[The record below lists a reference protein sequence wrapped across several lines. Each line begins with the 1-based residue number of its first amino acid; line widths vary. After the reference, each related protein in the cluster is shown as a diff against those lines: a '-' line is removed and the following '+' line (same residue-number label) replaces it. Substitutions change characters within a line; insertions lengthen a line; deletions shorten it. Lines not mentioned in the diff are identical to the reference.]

1 MTNRLCTHN
10 IMKIKMILTT
20 ITHKWLMIFHRKKVA
35 MFKMKRQNNTTMA
48 LTTMITITLVMRPT
62 LKTKMR
68 TNIPKAISTTN
79 KVFTMKSDKTT
90 AQVRKS
96 ETNNKLSMNT
106 MTKITNQSTSRK
118 DIWMKLWTKV
128 LLTVNRTLTMKTFKV
143 QAVAMITTWDMTI
156 IKSQNNL
163 LAPNNQ
169 LIKRTIRQIM
179 TMASNRFQLLLV
191 LISLQRALEEPV
203 MKANMGWVLRIP
215 A

>member
-1 MTNRLCTHN
+1 MKICLRKKMINRMTNRLCTHN

-118 DIWMKLWTKV
+118 DIWMKL
-128 LLTVNRTLTMKTFKV
+128 
-143 QAVAMITTWDMTI
+143 
-156 IKSQNNL
+156 
-163 LAPNNQ
+163 
-169 LIKRTIRQIM
+169 
-179 TMASNRFQLLLV
+179 
-191 LISLQRALEEPV
+191 
-203 MKANMGWVLRIP
+203 
-215 A
+215 